1 VARITRLTVL
11 MAFMLLPL
19 LALGACGGNDSEAI
33 KDVVNSFYDAWNDE
47 DFERCLELFSSSL
60 GYSESNI
67 EYMSAFREVIG
78 ELTVSDLAEP
88 VITEATATIL
98 AEISPQDKESE
109 SIEIPLV
116 KEEGDWKLA
125 GGGLSDR
132 PAEDGDV
139 VRVHYILTLED
150 GTELESSWDGDP
162 LEFTLGDGQMITGFE
177 NAVYGM
183 KTGETKT
190 VTIPPEDAYGLH
202 DEELL
207 REVDRED
214 LPAGVLLEV
223 GAYVTITYSNG
234 TSQNVPI
241 VEVTETTVTLDTNH
255 PLAGKALTFEIMFV
269 GVVSPLAPRGTLP

>member
-1 VARITRLTVL
+1 
-11 MAFMLLPL
+11 
-19 LALGACGGNDSEAI
+19 
-33 KDVVNSFYDAWNDE
+33 
-47 DFERCLELFSSSL
+47 
-60 GYSESNI
+60 
-67 EYMSAFREVIG
+67 MSAFREVIG